1 MDAIWDMECLVQ
13 GHLCPGSQTL
23 PLAKSPLPFCPP
35 PPSCSLCWGLSY
47 ALILPLLL
55 ASPSNHL
62 QFPEQTT
69 EKTERKKRE
78 ERRRRKREKVRTGG
92 RERGHLNWSLEHPC
106 PSSISAQAHPS
117 GWRKGRGL
125 HTSLLWLPTGITLP
139 RHVCPRKCPCS
150 LNSAQVVSPPGSPP
164 GPLQGQELS
173 LVPPFLCVA
182 LHQCSVIKS

>member
-69 EKTERKKRE
+69 EKTERKK
-78 ERRRRKREKVRTGG
+78 ERREKTEKKREGTHWGKG
-92 RERGHLNWSLEHPC
+92 ERASQLVSGASLSFLYLG
-106 PSSISAQAHPS
+106 PSSPIRVEKGEGASHLLALASYWHHSPS
-117 GWRKGRGL
+117 PR
-125 HTSLLWLPTGITLP
+125 LP
-139 RHVCPRKCPCS
+139 
-150 LNSAQVVSPPGSPP
+150 
-164 GPLQGQELS
+164 
-173 LVPPFLCVA
+173 
-182 LHQCSVIKS
+182 

>member
-78 ERRRRKREKVRTGG
+78 DGEKERRYALGEG
-92 RERGHLNWSLEHPC
+92 REGISTGLWSIPVPPLSRPKLTHQGGERGGGFTPPC
-106 PSSISAQAHPS
+106 F
-117 GWRKGRGL
+117 GF
-125 HTSLLWLPTGITLP
+125 LLA
-139 RHVCPRKCPCS
+139 S
-150 LNSAQVVSPPGSPP
+150 
-164 GPLQGQELS
+164 LS
-173 LVPPFLCVA
+173 LTTSA
-182 LHQCSVIKS
+182 LENVHSA